1 MKRVICSILHDLVNE
16 VTDKD
21 RKYISSLV
29 SVFTRKSKKY
39 LPSVDVSLR
48 TFVYDGMNGV
58 VKLIG
63 NMIYQGES
71 HKIELE
77 VPAVGGVS
85 NVDISDVIDLYLDN
99 VRDTFGHDI
108 LKEAGL

>member
-71 HKIELE
+71 HKIEL
-77 VPAVGGVS
+77 GVS

-99 VRDTFGHDI
+99 VRDTFGDDI